1 MRSYTLLRLLLCSL
15 VVIHDRTD
23 ALRLPGLLPGRSP
36 APRLSQEQG
45 GALAAVG
52 DQFEQIMAG
61 LPMNEK
67 YNSVLESLLNRKGEA
82 QPVLDLLDE
91 MTAKRIKLEEPAL
104 RALVNWGIAAGDL
117 ALLQSALV
125 AARKNGAVKSYAA
138 PSAKLAAKPSG
149 AAAQSLAPVPADT
162 RGAEV
167 ALGGGF
173 VAAGGLLALLELA
186 DLLDFSDSFAAPP
199 LWAVGGVL
207 GAGWAYDRYE
217 QRGEAASTVG
227 RGVSRLFDRDLER
240 ECTTESASFVVG
252 YLLGMP
258 AMAYAPN
265 VERSLDLLAQAAD
278 PVAAPL
284 PAPPR
289 LLDRLLIWMLAPAAA
304 EALKYSD
311 ITQSDPA
318 IGTRLLE
325 AARRREAALGVD
337 VTQGGWGGAEDD
349 DLRLRWAYSEA
360 RKLCQRYSGLTGE
373 VAEQMAAG
381 SSAGDCATTIERR
394 LKSAW
399 AGI

>member
-1 MRSYTLLRLLLCSL
+1 MRSSRVLALLL
-15 VVIHDRTD
+15 VAVDG
-23 ALRLPGLLPGRSP
+23 LRVPQFARRAVPT
-36 APRLSQEQG
+36 RLAQDQG

-304 EALKYSD
+304 ESLKYSGEL
-311 ITQSDPA
+311 TQSDPA
-318 IGTRLLE
+318 IGARLLE
-325 AARRREAALGVD
+325 AARRREASLGVD